1 MRPSKDIT
9 WSRVARTIACR
20 STCLRRQVGCVLLD
34 QRGHVLST
42 GYNGV
47 APGEKHCN
55 EMVEKGTGFV
65 KARFYENACPGAFEK
80 SGVGLD
86 SCYAIHAEQN
96 ALLQCR
102 DPWQIHTC
110 YTTTSPCMTCV
121 KLLLSTSCQRVV
133 FIEEYVAQQQ
143 PKELWVASGRSW
155 DQVDILHVAAI

>member
-1 MRPSKDIT
+1 MRPSKDLT

-47 APGEKHCN
+47 APGEAHCN
-55 EMVEKGTGFV
+55 EPLPMIVNPQIFP
-65 KARFYENACPGAFEK
+65 YACPGASAA
-80 SGVGLD
+80 SGVNLD
-86 SCYAIHAEQN
+86 GCYAIHAEQN

-133 FIEEYVAQQQ
+133 FIEEYLAQPQ
-143 PKELWVASGRSW
+143 PKELWVKAGRSW
-155 DQVDILHVAAI
+155 DGVDVLHVAAV